1 MRPPLQQVEAR
12 PWTRRELLQL
22 AQVLGLSGALAIFGA
37 SAPSRAKAEAR
48 PGVCRL
54 CTMHC
59 GIVASVKDGRI
70 VRVDGDLTSATSGFL
85 CAHGRALRE
94 VVHAEARLR
103 TPLVRDGAAF
113 RPAAWDDALAHVA
126 ARLRA
131 VVQQHGPE
139 AVVVQTGWPFVR
151 HPFTHLL
158 RRFCHALGT
167 PNLVTVASLCEASGR
182 MGRALVCGSRTRA
195 DLKHCRSLL
204 LWGANPPASFPPFSQ
219 LVLGLPARG
228 RSLFVIDP
236 VRTEAAKVAS
246 LHLQPL
252 PGTDGAVALGLA
264 HVLIAEKLFDE
275 AFVRAHVHGFDDFA
289 ARAQAF
295 DPARVQAES
304 TVPAELLVTLARRLA
319 AEGPVASW
327 EGLGVEHHRGGVEAV
342 RAISAISALLGHF
355 GEKGGEK
362 LIDDDGTG
370 GVGDPLP
377 VLFRFTT
384 PSPAP
389 PPPKIAP
396 LGSVEHPL
404 FQLFNRQAQGMLLPD
419 AILRGRPYPVKALVL
434 FGANPFVTSPGGARW
449 QRCFDALELVVA
461 VDPFLTESAAR
472 ADVVLPAATFV
483 EGAVLDEDDR
493 FVARSPMIPE
503 QHGARSD
510 WDILRGLAHALQLGD
525 WFPWPS
531 IGDALRAPEEPLPPA
546 PGERT
551 ILRRVV
557 GRFPTATGKLE
568 LVSEALA
575 EAGLD
580 PGISWLPP
588 AEPLDSAFPLRLV
601 TGPRTAHG
609 LNSQFRKIPSIASRL
624 STPSVRLHPL
634 TARDAGVADGALVTV
649 TTRHGAGTWRCQHDD
664 AIHPRAVVVPAGAP
678 GLDASNLCS
687 GDDGRDP
694 ISGFPELR
702 AVACR
707 IEQGGKG

>member
-1 MRPPLQQVEAR
+1 MRPPLEQVESRA
-12 PWTRRELLQL
+12 WTRRELLQL
-22 AQVLGLSGALAIFGA
+22 AQVLGLGGALAAFGV
-37 SAPSRAKAEAR
+37 SAPSRAKAESR

-59 GIVASVKDGRI
+59 GIVASVKEGRI
-70 VRVDGDLTSATSGFL
+70 VRVDGDLASATSGFL

-94 VVHAEARLR
+94 VVHAESRLR
-103 TPLVRDGAAF
+103 TPLVRDGDAF

-126 ARLRA
+126 SRIRA
-131 VVQQHGPE
+131 VVERYGPE

-151 HPFTHLL
+151 HPLTHLL

-182 MGRALVCGSRTRA
+182 MGRGLVCGSRTRA
-195 DLKHCRSLL
+195 DLKGCRSLL
-204 LWGANPPASFPPFSQ
+204 LWGANPPSSFPPFAQ

-228 RSLFVIDP
+228 RSLFVVDP
-236 VRTEAAKVAS
+236 VRTEAARIAS
-246 LHLQPL
+246 MHLQPL
-252 PGTDGAVALGLA
+252 PGTDGAVALGIA
-264 HVLIAEKLFDE
+264 HVLIAEGLCDA
-275 AFVRAHVHGFDDFA
+275 AFVEQHVHGFPAFA
-289 ARAQAF
+289 ERARAF
-295 DPARVQAES
+295 DPARVEAES
-304 TVPAELLVTLARRLA
+304 TVPREQLVTLARRLA

-355 GEKGGEK
+355 GAPGGER
-362 LIDDDGTG
+362 LIDDDGAG
-370 GVGDPLP
+370 IVGAPLP
-377 VLFRFTT
+377 VLFRFQT
-384 PSPAP
+384 PTPAP
-389 PPPKIAP
+389 PPPKVAP

-404 FQLFNRQAQGMLLPD
+404 FQTFNRQAQGMLLPE
-419 AILRGRPYPVKALVL
+419 AILHGRPYPVKALVL

-449 QRCFDALELVVA
+449 QACFDALELVVA
-461 VDPFLTESAAR
+461 IDPFLTASAAR

-510 WDILRGLAHALQLGD
+510 WDILRGLAHALQLGE
-525 WFPWPS
+525 WFPWATL
-531 IGDALRAPEEPLPPA
+531 GDALRAPEEPLPAA

-551 ILRRVV
+551 ILRRAL
-557 GRFPTATGKLE
+557 GRFPTSTGKLE
-568 LVSEALA
+568 LVSEAMR

-580 PGISWLPP
+580 PLIGYLPP
-588 AEPLDSAFPLRLV
+588 AEALDPTFPLRLV

-609 LNSQFRKIPSIASRL
+609 LNSQFRQLPSIARRL
-624 STPSVRLHPL
+624 SPPSVRVHPV
-634 TARDAGVADGALVTV
+634 TARDAGIADGARVTL
-649 TTRHGAGTWRCQHDD
+649 TTRHGAGTWTCEHDD
-664 AIHPRAVVVPAGAP
+664 AIHPQAVVVPAGAP
-678 GLDASNLCS
+678 GLDAASLCS

-694 ISGFPELR
+694 VSGFPELR

-707 IEQGGKG
+707 IEPGGEG